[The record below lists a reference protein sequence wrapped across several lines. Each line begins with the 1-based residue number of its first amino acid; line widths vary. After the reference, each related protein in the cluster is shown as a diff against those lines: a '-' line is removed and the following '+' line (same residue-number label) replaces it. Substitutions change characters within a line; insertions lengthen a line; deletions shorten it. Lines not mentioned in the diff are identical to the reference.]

1 MKHTNHPTAFMLAI
15 AILLSSIGLMNQSK
29 ATDTATRL
37 VPGKPSATI
46 QDNLVNPVG
55 CRHCRTIP
63 CTCCEPVCCPK
74 RVEDKEEKSC
84 WKVACEYVCV
94 PGFRFPWEKCCG
106 PVCGWVRCVN
116 VLEEH
121 KYECDTCGY
130 EWEVKCVFSSQGN
143 SRHHCKCPRCQRDC
157 R

>member
-1 MKHTNHPTAFMLAI
+1 MKHLRQRTTLLLVSAAVIGSIFVLTPGNASEEAALLA
-15 AILLSSIGLMNQSK
+15 LSQSTSSIQ
-29 ATDTATRL
+29 DDQ
-37 VPGKPSATI
+37 VKP
-46 QDNLVNPVG
+46 VV
-55 CRHCRTIP
+55 CRHCHSSP
-63 CTCCEPVCCPK
+63 CCCEPVCCPK
-74 RVEDKEEKSC
+74 QIVEKEEKSS

-94 PGFRFPWEKCCG
+94 PGFRYPWDKCCG

-130 EWEVKCVFSSQGN
+130 EWEVKCVCTNQGH
-143 SRHHCKCPRCQRDC
+143 SRKHCKCPRCQREC